1 MTKNFLS
8 PLLAALLMVGAAT
21 PLLAQAQAQ
30 AQAQASAMA
39 VADDSLYTALG
50 AQDGI
55 TKLADDFVNRLK
67 VDARL
72 APAFKDTNAKNLK
85 LMLAQQFCKV
95 SGGPCVYEG
104 ADMKSAHS
112 GMDITKTDFHALVEV
127 LQVSMDASGISF
139 GAQNQLLARLAPM
152 HRDIISV
159 Q

>member
-21 PLLAQAQAQ
+21 PLL